1 MDELDF
7 SPLNQGELDFAPLFE
22 KPKAEI
28 GAAIGKSPE
37 EAGKVLGVAKE
48 TGLPAPYVGL
58 DPDTTLNSW
67 RANEAA
73 KFVES
78 NPGYAKFLQENPFAA
93 QTSMDDL
100 AALRRFAG
108 VIGPANL
115 PKQVDAP
122 IPALLKGTVAGFGA
136 ARQGIAEAPTAL
148 RAVAGSGERGTPPE
162 TEVAREGLSYYT
174 NLVGQAL
181 GLIGASAPGAVKGA
195 AIGGTI
201 GAAFAGVGAGPG
213 AALGATAGFLYEGFL
228 AATGTSFQELSNS
241 EDTLGKKMDPQL
253 AAAGSLVSGIVQTA
267 FNAVQVEKVVPI
279 GSLVN
284 KILGEALTRPAVRTT
299 LAQGL
304 REIGE
309 AGVVGGLAEAASTVL
324 DELTKFGTKS
334 LSGLD
339 YETILNSDVE
349 RERLVQNVVD
359 GLVVGA
365 VTLGGV
371 KAVPVGFNI
380 LGDKIHE
387 AQVRRNQTQL
397 DELMTIADES
407 KTHERSA
414 DLFSE
419 YAHNLLGDQVISLP
433 VEVVQGQLDAF
444 GYVADLQ
451 KQVEDLGEAGG
462 DVQIPLWQFVSHTPL
477 ELYQTLRDQVKGEN
491 GVSAQDLAELAQA
504 EVTANLPRVDPIYN
518 EVYNQLLAAKVPVRQ
533 AAANA
538 TLWTARYHTRA
549 ARLGLE
555 STEAYKLFREQG
567 VEIKLG
573 EKLSKEELTQ
583 LAGVKARTAD
593 ILKLNR
599 AKEMSA
605 QGESVEKIWALT
617 GWSVGADGKWRFE
630 IPDGDSRTYN
640 ASFLDLLKNRGS
652 VLLDQLYNNPRLYA
666 AYPALRGITVNPE
679 LYGEYYGLY
688 MPTKKAIWLDVT
700 RPLELVDS
708 TLVHEI
714 QHAIQDIEG
723 FDSGASP
730 DYVRSRLLTKA
741 VQKVKAASEAE
752 IDDALEN
759 YNNLINKPD
768 DYFYELYR
776 RVTGE
781 VEAKNVQDRLEMRSE
796 ELRKLPPEATER
808 VRRDQQIRP
817 KQIGELYQSSEEAIR
832 GSILLDE
839 GKNVISL
846 FQKRDASTFMH
857 ESAHLWLTELEV
869 DAGLSS
875 AIAADLALVRSW
887 LGLAEGEAFNRAAQE
902 KWARGFE
909 AYLREGKA
917 PIKGLEKVFE
927 QFKQWLTKIYE
938 TILDVGGEVPKEIK
952 AVMDRMLATSESE
965 KIIKAALRRQRR
977 ALWLDPVVEPKA
989 LGMSKEQFALYS
1001 KHLEKAQEA
1010 LDAKARKGAETAV
1023 KQTESDVWK
1032 EALKIELEA
1041 ATLEVRQAPIFQADN
1056 ALRTG
1061 ATSDGVVFSFKIDPR
1076 DLVELDID
1084 PKDMPKGSVSSTKG
1098 VPLDV
1103 LADRFGFKSGAQ
1115 LARQLRGLELARKAT
1130 GLTPEEYM
1138 SAEIKDLVAERME
1151 NRFGNLEAKTL
1162 EDAIETLAAKP
1173 QLQLLADELSALGGN
1188 PLDVERVTRFVEDKF
1203 SGMNVATATRWKAFE
1218 RAVATFGRRAE
1229 VALLKGKAPEAFFAK
1244 QRQFVNLLMLKNSR
1258 EFERDLRKLEKITD
1272 RFKRPTVTNMP
1283 QEFTDQIHSVMLQ
1296 LGFKVNRDAQEL
1308 GRGLTSREDFV
1319 SRYENYGYEFN
1330 LPDFL
1335 ASGIPVDF
1343 KSLTVSQARDLT
1355 DFLTGLAHVGKELQS
1370 VEVAGKKLELEE
1382 AAVETITK
1390 INELP
1395 GKLAGDNTVSKFLR
1409 SVDASLS
1416 RIEFLFSRLEGMKGG
1431 PLTDIFREMSKA
1443 KTAEI
1448 DRVKKFGKSI
1458 ERIVDKRW
1466 GASLKNKVDNDVLLG
1481 EDGRPMVLNRGNLI
1495 AIALNLGNEGNKQR
1509 LFASRA
1515 WTEANVMSLLDRE
1528 LTKNDWN
1535 KVQEIW
1541 DLVGGFWPEAE
1552 ALSREMSGVGLRK
1565 VEATPVDTGFGK
1577 YKGGYY
1583 PILYENSVREPN
1595 AFGEGRFKLYT
1606 GRGYTR
1612 SRAGKINQ
1620 PAPVELSFET
1630 LPGAMMEVI
1639 HDLSFRKPLAEARKL
1654 LDRRDLRKAIDQKYG
1669 GEYVKAIDSWLNNIA
1684 EDSGF
1689 DHKAVSW
1696 AERFAGQARINMTIA
1711 TMAFRVAP
1719 LMDFSPVFT
1728 AAEAVGPVNYGR
1740 AIATIL
1746 RPKNFKRM
1754 IEFAQT
1760 ESGEVRNRMD
1770 LIDNNIRD
1778 GLRQLV
1784 GKNDLLSQARRMG
1797 FYGFALLDMLTGMP
1811 LWHAAYDKAIKAG
1824 ESHANAVAKADS
1836 LLRRAQGSGHNV
1848 DTAQVLRSNEFMKN
1862 LTLFYSW
1869 FNTAY
1874 NNIRDI
1880 GYYTKTS
1887 VGELKKGN
1895 YEAASHDA
1903 AMALSKTFW
1912 WIIMMAISDY
1922 LIRGAPGNEDDDP
1935 GKRFA
1940 ATMSNQITGT
1950 VPLVRDAVKMLWGE
1964 KSNPDTPIMRIGKEA
1979 VAGLND
1985 LYEGTFGEGDV
1996 SDKWVRHAIQT
2007 PGYVFGIPGSGQ
2019 AAVTGQFLW
2028 DLHNGDQ
2035 VATSMTE
2042 FLRGTTWGKAE
2053 KAP

>member
-7 SPLNQGELDFAPLFE
+7 SPLSQGELDFSPLFE
-22 KPKAEI
+22 KPKAAV
-28 GAAIGKSPE
+28 GAALGKSPE

-58 DPDTTLNSW
+58 DPETTLNSW
-67 RANEAA
+67 RANEAS

-78 NPGYAKFLQENPFAA
+78 NPAYAKFLQDNPFAA

-100 AALRRFAG
+100 TALKNFAG
-108 VIGPANL
+108 AIGVADL
-115 PKQVDAP
+115 PKQSDAP
-122 IPALLKGTVAGFGA
+122 IPALLQGTVKGFGA
-136 ARQGIAEAPTAL
+136 ARQGVAEAPGAL
-148 RAVAGSGERGTPPE
+148 RAVVGSGERGTAPE
-162 TEVAREGLSYYT
+162 VEIAREGLSYYT

-181 GLIGASAPGAVKGA
+181 GFLGASAPGAVKGA

-228 AATGTSFQELSNS
+228 AATGNSFQELSNA

-253 AAAGSLVSGIVQTA
+253 AAAGALVSGVVQTA
-267 FNAVQVEKVVPI
+267 FNAIQVEKVVPV
-279 GSLVN
+279 GPLVN
-284 KILGEALTRPAVRTT
+284 KVLGEALARPAVRTT

-304 REIGE
+304 REVGE

-324 DELTKFGTKS
+324 DEIVKFGTKS

-339 YETILNSDVE
+339 YETILNSDTE

-359 GLVVGA
+359 SLVVGA
-365 VTLGGV
+365 VTLGGI
-371 KAVPVGFNI
+371 KAIPVGFNVI
-380 LGDKIHE
+380 GDKIHE
-387 AQVRRNQTQL
+387 AQVARNQTQL
-397 DELMTIADES
+397 DQLMTIADES

-414 DLFSE
+414 DLFGE
-419 YAHNLLGDQVISLP
+419 YAHNLLGDQVVSLP
-433 VEVVQGQLDAF
+433 VELVQKQMDAF

-477 ELYQTLRDQVKGEN
+477 ELYQTIRDQVKGEN
-491 GVSAQDLAELAQA
+491 GVSAQDLAELVQGDVA
-504 EVTANLPRVDPIYN
+504 ANLPRVDPVYN
-518 EVYNQLLAAKVPVRQ
+518 EVYNQLLAAKVPARQ

-555 STEAYKLFREQG
+555 SAEAYRLFKEQG
-567 VEIKLG
+567 VEIRLG

-605 QGESVEKIWALT
+605 QGEPSEKIWALT
-617 GWSVGADGKWRFE
+617 GWSAGADGKWRFE
-630 IPDGDSRTYN
+630 IPDGDSRTYDKRAFDVMKEGN
-640 ASFLDLLKNRGS
+640 GVYLG
-652 VLLDQLYNNPRLYA
+652 QLYNNPRLFR
-666 AYPALRGITVNPE
+666 AYPE
-679 LYGEYYGLY
+679 LANIPVFAERSGNYYGLY
-688 MPTKKAIWLDVT
+688 DPTNNQIFLDLN
-700 RPLELVDS
+700 RSLDLIDS

-714 QHAIQDIEG
+714 QHAIQNIEG
-723 FDSGASP
+723 FDQGTNP
-730 DYVRSRLLTKA
+730 DYVKKRTIENA
-741 VQKVKAASEAE
+741 VQKFKTATGKD
-752 IDDALEN
+752 IDKTYDN
-759 YNNLINKPD
+759 YVDLINKPN
-768 DYFYELYR
+768 DYFSELYR

-781 VEAKNVQDRLEMRSE
+781 VEAKNVQDRLEMRPE

-817 KQIGELYQSSEEAIR
+817 ERIGELYQSSEEAIR

-857 ESAHLWLTELEV
+857 ESAHLWLTELEA
-869 DAGLSS
+869 DAALSTDV
-875 AIAADLALVRSW
+875 AADLALVRGW
-887 LGLAEGEAFNRAAQE
+887 LGLADGEGFTRAAQE

-917 PIKGLEKVFE
+917 PVKGLEKVFE

-938 TILDVGGEVPKEIK
+938 TILDVGGEVPAEIK
-952 AVMDRMLATSESE
+952 GVMDRMLATSESE

-1010 LDAKARKGAETAV
+1010 LDSKARKGAETAI

-1041 ATLEVRQAPIFQADN
+1041 ATREVRQAPIFQADN
-1056 ALRTG
+1056 ALRLG
-1061 ATSDGVVFSFKIDPR
+1061 QTSDGVIFLYKINPE
-1076 DLVELDID
+1076 DLRALDIA
-1084 PKDMPKGSVSSTKG
+1084 PKDMPKGSVSSTRNL
-1098 VPLDV
+1098 PLDV

-1130 GLTPEEYM
+1130 KLTPEEYM

-1173 QLQLLADELSALGGN
+1173 QLQLLIDELAALGGK
-1188 PLDVERVTRFVEDKF
+1188 PLDVESVTKFVGDKF

-1229 VALLKGKAPEAFFAK
+1229 VALLKGKAPEAFLAK

-1258 EFERDLRKLEKITD
+1258 EFEKDLRKLEKITD
-1272 RFKRPTVTNMP
+1272 RFKRPTVTNVP

-1319 SRYENYGYEFN
+1319 ARYENYGYEFN

-1335 ASGIPVDF
+1335 ANGVPVDF
-1343 KSLTVSQARDLT
+1343 KSLTVAQTRDLT
-1355 DFLTGLAHVGKELQS
+1355 DFLSGLVHVGKELQS
-1370 VEVAGKKLELEE
+1370 VEVADKKLELNE
-1382 AAVETITK
+1382 AALETVTK

-1395 GKLAGDNTVSKFLR
+1395 GKLAGDNKVSKFLR

-1443 KTAEI
+1443 KTAEV
-1448 DRVKKFGKSI
+1448 DRVKKFGKAV
-1458 ERIVDKRW
+1458 EKIVDKKW
-1466 GASLKNKVDNDVLLG
+1466 GASLKKKVDNDVLRG
-1481 EDGRPMVLNRGNLI
+1481 EDGRLMVLNRGNLI
-1495 AIALNLGNEGNKQR
+1495 AIALNLGNDGNKQR
-1509 LFASRA
+1509 LFASRNWSSA
-1515 WTEANVMSLLDRE
+1515 DVMSLLDRE

-1565 VEATPVDTGFGK
+1565 VEATPVDTAFGK

-1595 AFGEGRFKLYT
+1595 AFSEGRFKLYT

-1639 HDLSFRKPLAEARKL
+1639 HDLSFRKPLANARKL
-1654 LDRRDLRKAIDQKYG
+1654 LDRRDVRKAIDLKYG

-1689 DHKAVSW
+1689 DHKAVNW
-1696 AERFAGQARINMTIA
+1696 AERFAGQARVNMTIA

-1719 LMDFSPVFT
+1719 LMDFSPVLT
-1728 AAEAVGPVNYGR
+1728 AADAVGAVNYGR

-1746 RPKNFKRM
+1746 KPGNFKRM
-1754 IEFAQT
+1754 IEFARD

-1784 GKNDLLSQARRMG
+1784 GKNDLLSQAKRMG

-1811 LWHAAYDKAIKAG
+1811 LWHAAYDKAVKAG
-1824 ESHANAVAKADS
+1824 ESHAEAVARADS

-1887 VGELKKGN
+1887 MSELKKGN
-1895 YEAASHDA
+1895 YESATHDA

-1912 WIIMMAISDY
+1912 WVIMMAISDY
-1922 LIRGAPGNEDDDP
+1922 LIRGAPGDEEDDV

-1950 VPLVRDAVKMLWGE
+1950 VPLVRDAVKMVWGE
-1964 KSNPDTPIMRIGKEA
+1964 KSNPDTPIMRIGKET
-1979 VAGLND
+1979 VASLND

-2007 PGYVFGIPGSGQ
+2007 PGYVFGLPGSGQ

-2035 VATSMTE
+2035 VANSMTE
-2042 FLRGTTWGKAE
+2042 FLRGTIWGKAE